1 MTELPIWNVHTLD
14 GKTELEVIHGI
25 AVYGQSWVLINGVEY
40 DFLDFNIIKNDEE
53 YTLKGT
59 VYEVGDIELIN
70 IFINYNQRYIILGK

>member
-1 MTELPIWNVHTLD
+1 MNELPLWKLHTLE
-14 GKTELEVIHGI
+14 GKKEVLFINGI
-25 AVYGQSWVLINGVEY
+25 ATYGESYIMIDNVRFGFIEFTMVNNY
-40 DFLDFNIIKNDEE
+40 DE

>member
-1 MTELPIWNVHTLD
+1 MNELPLWKLHTLE
-14 GKTELEVIHGI
+14 GKKEVLFINGI
-25 AVYGQSWVLINGVEY
+25 ATYGESYIIIDNVRFGFIEFTMVNNY
-40 DFLDFNIIKNDEE
+40 DE

>member
-1 MTELPIWNVHTLD
+1 MNELPLWKLHTLE
-14 GKTELEVIHGI
+14 GKKEVLFINGI
-25 AVYGQSWVLINGVEY
+25 ATYGESYIMIDNVRFGFIEFTMVNNY
-40 DFLDFNIIKNDEE
+40 EE

>member
-1 MTELPIWNVHTLD
+1 MNELPLWKLHTLEGKKEVLFINGIATYGESYIMIDNVHFGFIEFTM
-14 GKTELEVIHGI
+14 V
-25 AVYGQSWVLINGVEY
+25 NNY
-40 DFLDFNIIKNDEE
+40 DE

>member
-1 MTELPIWNVHTLD
+1 MIDNVRFGFIEFTM
-14 GKTELEVIHGI
+14 V
-25 AVYGQSWVLINGVEY
+25 NNY
-40 DFLDFNIIKNDEE
+40 DE